1 MGPDKHGRTPS
12 RRTLARNWDELLQE
26 IRVTQTGVQ
35 ILTGFLLT
43 VPFSSRFV
51 ELTTFQRW
59 VYLLVLFGAV
69 LTTGL
74 VVAPVAFHRMLFRRR
89 RRMLLVESANWF
101 AIAGLATLA
110 LTVSGV
116 VLLVVDIVLGH
127 PEGLV
132 AGGVVLG
139 GLAAL
144 WAVGP
149 FAAARIVDVPPNA
162 PPEGDDEEAERDDED
177 QKAD

>member
-12 RRTLARNWDELLQE
+12 RKTLARNWDELLQE

-43 VPFSSRFV
+43 VPFSSRFA

-89 RRMLLVESANWF
+89 RRMLLVESANGF
-101 AIAGLATLA
+101 AIAGLGTLA

-116 VLLVVDIVLGH
+116 VLLVVDIVLGR
-127 PEGLV
+127 PGSLV

-149 FAAARIVDVPPNA
+149 FAVAAVADVPKNA
-162 PPEGDDEEAERDDED
+162 PPEGDDEDEAGDED
-177 QKAD
+177 EKAD